1 MIGEAVYFITGN
13 LLTLLKGLVIPA
25 AVIVVCAV
33 APPAIIAGVGFTTG
47 GVAAG
52 SIAAGIHASIGNVA
66 AGSAFAAFQALGT
79 APLTTAGAGA
89 AVGATGVAVG
99 YGTAAA
105 STVVGAL
112 SPASLKAAAFKVG
125 ALGLA
130 CF

>member
-1 MIGEAVYFITGN
+1 MIGEAVHFITGN
-13 LLTLLKGLVIPA
+13 LLTLLKGLAIPA
-25 AVIVVCAV
+25 AVIVVCTV

-52 SIAAGIHASIGNVA
+52 SVAAGIHAGIGNVA

-79 APLTTAGAGA
+79 APLVTAGVGA

-112 SPASLKAAAFKVG
+112 SSVSLKVA

-130 CF
+130 CL